1 MAKKVVSKKTEA
13 VKAAVESKTEAAAET
28 IAAKPE
34 TEKVAA
40 PQKSVSEPE
49 TVSVSEPEAAP
60 VKKAPAKKS
69 ASKKEAAADKEAAN
83 KEAANKEAANK
94 EAAAPSMPH
103 PEVFVQ
109 YYGKEASVREIISN
123 IRKAWT
129 EETGK
134 DASEMKDLKIYIKPE
149 ENVAYYVIDE
159 QTRSISL

>member
-60 VKKAPAKKS
+60 VKKDPAKKS
-69 ASKKEAAADKEAAN
+69 ASKKEAAAD
-83 KEAANKEAANK
+83 K